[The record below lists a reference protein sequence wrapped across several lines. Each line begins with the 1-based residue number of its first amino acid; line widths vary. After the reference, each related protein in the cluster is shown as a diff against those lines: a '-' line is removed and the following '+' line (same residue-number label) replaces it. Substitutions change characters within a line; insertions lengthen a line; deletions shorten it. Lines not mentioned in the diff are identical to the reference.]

1 MNYVLHLDTRTNEVK
16 VEVFDDEPEL
26 DCDVCGKP
34 AYECPG
40 CTYFLP
46 ESCDD
51 EPVFQP
57 LACGDYNTI
66 CDPIGEQRE
75 IVHTICNCDPCRAKA
90 GI

>member
-26 DCDVCGKP
+26 DCDICGKP

-57 LACGDYNTI
+57 LACGDWLAWGQPKSNLI
-66 CDPIGEQRE
+66 CEPSEDRS
-75 IVHTICNCDPCRAKA
+75 
-90 GI
+90 